1 VEGIDTGR
9 MTKQLKNF
17 EKLVAENFVDTND
30 VMEGIVIKS
39 LTAMRLLILMQSQK
53 VLSLLTNSVTTQT
66 LEVGETKSRSTC

>member
-1 VEGIDTGR
+1 

-30 VMEGIVIKS
+30 DMEGIVIKS
-39 LTAMRLLILMQSQK
+39 LTAMRLLILMQNQK

-66 LEVGETKSRSTC
+66 LEVGETK